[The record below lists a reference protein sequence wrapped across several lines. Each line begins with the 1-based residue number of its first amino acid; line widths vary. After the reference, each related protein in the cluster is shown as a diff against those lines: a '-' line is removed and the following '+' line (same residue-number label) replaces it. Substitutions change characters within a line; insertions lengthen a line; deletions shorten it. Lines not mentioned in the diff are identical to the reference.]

1 MQRSSALLMLKCIV
15 LCSAELLLVFVSLV
29 LGKLESAI
37 ESVLLADGY
46 LREHLVEK
54 YGFSVHRCAVL
65 CCGVLWAPH
74 TYGGI
79 LVLFLQQG

>member
-1 MQRSSALLMLKCIV
+1 MQRSSALLVLKCIL
-15 LCSAELLLVFVSLV
+15 LCGAELLSVFVSLL

-54 YGFSVHRCAVL
+54 HGFSVHRCAAA
-65 CCGVLWAPH
+65 CCGVLWCDACA
-74 TYGGI
+74 
-79 LVLFLQQG
+79 VMC